1 MIETQTCPD
10 GSVRLRTF
18 GDITWTTA
26 ESLRHTVGDSLFPGV
41 CLIIDLG
48 HVERIDAVGVSAL
61 VGSVRHAR
69 SVGGVA
75 QVVNVRPRV
84 RLVLEFAGAERFLL
98 GSTVTTDG
106 VA

>member
-1 MIETQTCPD
+1 MVETQTCAD
-10 GSVRLRTF
+10 GRVRLRAF

-26 ESLRHTVGDSLFPGV
+26 ESLRHMVDDSIFQGI

-75 QVVNVRPRV
+75 RIVNVRPRV
-84 RLVLEFAGAERFLL
+84 RSMLELAGVDDLIL
-98 GSTVTTDG
+98 GSNVTTDD